1 MHKILPKKLRFFAI
15 ALGLYYLCKKYT
27 FMNTQN
33 DTSCLEYDD
42 QAAIAFIM
50 KRLPENLRAI
60 IEDDDVQYLLD
71 LMYEYYE
78 ENNLLDEE
86 TDETVEIAEDDLIQY
101 ILRAA
106 KKDGICADKFTEE
119 TVQTLLDIEFEYSK
133 SLGVY

>member
-1 MHKILPKKLRFFAI
+1 
-15 ALGLYYLCKKYT
+15 
-27 FMNTQN
+27 
-33 DTSCLEYDD
+33 
-42 QAAIAFIM
+42 
-50 KRLPENLRAI
+50 
-60 IEDDDVQYLLD
+60 
-71 LMYEYYE
+71 MYEYYE

>member
-1 MHKILPKKLRFFAI
+1 
-15 ALGLYYLCKKYT
+15 
-27 FMNTQN
+27 MNTQN

-50 KRLPENLRAI
+50 KRLPDSLKET
-60 IEDDDVQYLLD
+60 IEEDDVQYLLD
-71 LMYEYYE
+71 VMYEYYE

-101 ILRAA
+101 ILRTS
-106 KKDGICADKFTEE
+106 KKDGICNDKFTED
-119 TVQTLLDIEFEYSK
+119 TVQILLDIEYEYSK

>member
-1 MHKILPKKLRFFAI
+1 
-15 ALGLYYLCKKYT
+15 
-27 FMNTQN
+27 MNTQN

-119 TVQTLLDIEFEYSK
+119 TVQTLLDIEFEYSR